1 MINRWPWALAC
12 AAAGLLLL
20 FGSLLVPAYLRAV
33 DVNVIRRS
41 GQDTPTLTAQ
51 GLSLVNQQNLGT
63 AWMFFQAAQAER
75 IPGRESLGLAVTNAA
90 WQHPDWL
97 AWGNDSALKRLF
109 GNNAPAAEPFTGFI
123 VREKNREAALNLLRA
138 STSPTVQELLRCRSL
153 TTTTLFTP
161 SSSASGQAFDVAV
174 TTCGLLVEQGRL
186 TTGLSE
192 NIFKLATAANRG
204 GSSQPLEL
212 VLMDLM
218 SLGRRFNW
226 DQLVAFTARIEDTAT
241 LHALADQVRDAGGQL
256 PVLFS
261 TVALSGKP
269 AAVAKYL
276 AHFPQTALTDLGYS
290 LRFGAGA
297 VNELLTRD
305 QLLYRASSRW
315 HVGVDCSLRLPWLA
329 YILKWLG
336 YFLSGFL
343 LAAFLHFV
351 RPAVSSLEQP
361 LQVRGFHVVRESLFA
376 LGFLLVVLLL
386 SEPFLAQDTRKDE
399 FAFRLHVPTTG
410 PVVLAGIAR
419 NQSYLMNNMVLLTL
433 LLFFVL
439 QGLIY
444 ISCLVKLAEIRR
456 QNVPPRMKLRLLE
469 NEDHLFD
476 AGLYLGFVGTIIS
489 LILVSMGV
497 IKFSLMAAYSSTS
510 FGIVFVCVF
519 KIFNLRP
526 ARRRLILEAEAG
538 DAAPSAPVAAPAA
551 TPTSF
556 PPS

>member
-1 MINRWPWALAC
+1 MIKRWQWASAC
-12 AAAGLLLL
+12 AVTSLLLL
-20 FGSLLVPAYLRAV
+20 FCGLLVPAYMRAV
-33 DVNVIRRS
+33 DVNVIRRA
-41 GQDTPTLTAQ
+41 GQDTPPLVAQ

-63 AWMFFQAAQAER
+63 AWLFFQAAQAER
-75 IPGRESLGLAVTNAA
+75 IPGRESLGQAVTNAA
-90 WQHPDWL
+90 QQHPDWL
-97 AWGNDSALKRLF
+97 VWGNDSALKRAF
-109 GNNAPAAEPFTGFI
+109 ENVSPSPEPFISFI
-123 VREKNREAALNLLRA
+123 IRQKNREAALNLLSA
-138 STSPTVQELLRCRSL
+138 STSPTVQELLRCRAL
-153 TTTTLFTP
+153 TGTTLFTP
-161 SSSASGQAFDVAV
+161 SQSASGQAFDVAV
-174 TTCGLLVEQGRL
+174 TTCGLLVEEGRL
-186 TTGLSE
+186 TTGLGE
-192 NIFKLATAANRG
+192 NIFKLASAANRG
-204 GSSQPLEL
+204 AGSQPLEQ

-226 DQLVAFTARIEDTAT
+226 DQLVAFTGRIEDAGT

-261 TVALSGKP
+261 AVALSGKP

-276 AHFPQTALTDLGYS
+276 AHFSQTAMTDLGYS

-297 VNELLTRD
+297 VNELLARD
-305 QLLYRASSRW
+305 QLLYRTSSRL
-315 HVGVDCSLRLPWLA
+315 HLGVNWSLRLPWLA
-329 YILKWLG
+329 FLLKWLG
-336 YFLSGFL
+336 YLLSGFL
-343 LAAFLHFV
+343 LAASLHFA

-386 SEPFLAQDTRKDE
+386 SEPFLAQDTRKEE
-399 FAFRLHVPTTG
+399 FAFRLHVPTSG

-419 NQSYLMNNMVLLTL
+419 NQSYLMNNMILLTL

-444 ISCLVKLAEIRR
+444 LACLVKLAEIRR

-526 ARRRLILEAEAG
+526 ARRRLILEAEAAG
-538 DAAPSAPVAAPAA
+538 SSAPAA
-551 TPTSF
+551 TPTPF